1 MLTKMKHGLLVLL
14 LPVVF
19 ASCKSTQEITYL
31 QNLPEGEVQ
40 QGILFSTNDYA
51 LRVGD
56 NLFIQ
61 VTSMN
66 PEVNQ
71 LFNPAMA
78 GGGSGGGTG
87 QQFASLAGQYV
98 NGYQL
103 DGDGDVELP
112 IIGKVAL
119 QGATLAEA
127 KKILDEKVA
136 EYFKEAMVTVKLLS
150 FKYTVLG
157 EVSSPGVFYNYSNTC
172 TILEAISNAR
182 GTTDTSKLRSAKVVR
197 EKNDGTY
204 SIDID
209 LTDKSLLSSA
219 AYYVHPNDVIY
230 VSPDRSFKNAKL
242 NAPLY
247 SLMLSTISTAVVLI
261 SFIRD

>member
-1 MLTKMKHGLLVLL
+1 MNKKVSICKLIVVLFIG
-14 LPVVF
+14 VF
-19 ASCKSTQEITYL
+19 ASCKSSQEITYL

-40 QGILFSTNDYA
+40 QGILYSTNDYA

-71 LFNPAMA
+71 LFNPSMA
-78 GGGSGGGTG
+78 GGTNGSTG
-87 QQFASLAGQYV
+87 QQFSNEASQYV

-103 DGDGDVELP
+103 DGEGSVELP
-112 IIGKVAL
+112 IIGHVFL
-119 QGATLAEA
+119 QGATITEA
-127 KKILDEKVA
+127 KKILDAKVA

-157 EVSSPGVFYNYSNTC
+157 EVSAPGVYYNYNNTC

-182 GTTDTSKLRSAKVVR
+182 GTTDTSKLKGAKVIR
-197 EKNDGTY
+197 EGKDGTY
-204 SIDID
+204 AIDVD
-209 LTDKSLLSSA
+209 LTDKSLLSST
-219 AYYVHPNDVIY
+219 AYYIHPNDVIY
-230 VSPDRSFKNAKL
+230 VSPDKGFKNMRL
-242 NAPLY
+242 NASIY
-247 SLMLSTISTAVVLI
+247 SLMLSTVTTAIVVV
-261 SFIRD
+261 SYIRN